1 MLSAANRAV
10 ALGAAAD
17 DKATQAALD
26 SDNPRW
32 ITEDTTAGA
41 LTRNI
46 ESASGDLATTT
57 KTGDTILQLTN
68 IHGDNCTPAPAG
80 HQQGP
85 RCLGLRRVRQPA
97 GRPGRYNWL
106 GAKQRCTE
114 IRRRVEQLRDQQR
127 SHPPQPAEQS
137 PGDSPSSVVRT
148 SSPNSPH
155 SNDATTTK
163 SKPRGRP
170 SKRPRARTPNC
181 DAASAPST
189 PPTPRPPDIAL
200 VRRHGL
206 SGAP

>member
-32 ITEDTTAGA
+32 ITEDTTDGA

-46 ESASGDLATTT
+46 ESASGDLATT

-68 IHGDNCTPAPAG
+68 IHGDNCTPALAG

-97 GRPGRYNWL
+97 GRPGRYPL
-106 GAKQRCTE
+106 QLARRQTTLHRDPPSRRTAPGPAAKPPATACRTTARRLAQQRRPHLTAQLTALKRRHHDE
-114 IRRRVEQLRDQQR
+114 VQAPRQAIETAQSENPELRRRLGPRHTA
-127 SHPPQPAEQS
+127 HPE
-137 PGDSPSSVVRT
+137 T
-148 SSPNSPH
+148 S
-155 SNDATTTK
+155 
-163 SKPRGRP
+163 
-170 SKRPRARTPNC
+170 
-181 DAASAPST
+181 
-189 PPTPRPPDIAL
+189 
-200 VRRHGL
+200 
-206 SGAP
+206 